1 MIFIKNCTKK
11 EFKMEFK
18 RENNECY
25 KIVKKRKYNSEKIEL
40 QNELKSP
47 FFVSE
52 NTIEF
57 YESYLENTTEF
68 ENTIEFY
75 ESDLESEMEIES
87 EIGFKSKEFISDESE
102 VGSEV
107 GSEVESE
114 VESEIDE
121 DLIDDM
127 DIDPDMDL
135 RSVDE
140 NDYGY
145 YDEYDLGYE
154 DECYECLDI

>member
-1 MIFIKNCTKK
+1 MIFIKNCTDK
-11 EFKMEFK
+11 EFKMEFT
-18 RENNECY
+18 RENNESY

-40 QNELKSP
+40 KNELKSA

-52 NTIEF
+52 DSIEF
-57 YESYLENTTEF
+57 YESEM
-68 ENTIEFY
+68 
-75 ESDLESEMEIES
+75 ESEME
-87 EIGFKSKEFISDESE
+87 FKSKEFISESDLESDLESE
-102 VGSEV
+102 KELESDL
-107 GSEVESE
+107 ESE
-114 VESEIDE
+114 FDE

-145 YDEYDLGYE
+145 YDEDDYGLGYE
-154 DECYECLDI
+154 DECYECFEI

>member
-1 MIFIKNCTKK
+1 MIFIKNCTDK
-11 EFKMEFK
+11 EFKMEFT
-18 RENNECY
+18 RENKESY

-40 QNELKSP
+40 KNELKSA

-52 NTIEF
+52 DSIEF
-57 YESYLENTTEF
+57 YES
-68 ENTIEFY
+68 
-75 ESDLESEMEIES
+75 EME
-87 EIGFKSKEFISDESE
+87 FKSKEFISESDLESE
-102 VGSEV
+102 TELEKELESDL
-107 GSEVESE
+107 ESE
-114 VESEIDE
+114 TELESDLESEFDE